1 VTQTNL
7 FQQCHAMYNDTGTAV
22 YEGHAY
28 VGSGGTTLLCN
39 VWNVAGTYPTW
50 SGLSATVPH
59 TWASTDFVNVNGT
72 IEVAP

>member
-1 VTQTNL
+1 
-7 FQQCHAMYNDTGTAV
+7 
-22 YEGHAY
+22 
-28 VGSGGTTLLCN
+28 LLCN

-59 TWASTDFVNVNGT
+59 TWASTDFINVNGT